1 MHHRVPAALVL
12 ASQVVMLTTG
22 DLAESSLPRAQPL
35 SSKRPGPPGVTHGK
49 CEPITIP
56 LCANIEY
63 NMTIVPNLLGHS
75 KQEQAGMEGHQ
86 FFPLVKVQCS
96 AHLQMFLCAVYAPV
110 CTILEYPLPPCR
122 SFRPFFNFNSTP
134 ARTKQEEDFAS
145 VNDKGW
151 LVKH

>member
-1 MHHRVPAALVL
+1 MRHIILILVTQVLVL
-12 ASQVVMLTTG
+12 TSG
-22 DLAESSLPRAQPL
+22 DVTISEEPRAESL
-35 SSKRPGPPGVTHGK
+35 SQKRPQGPPGVTHGK

-63 NMTIVPNLLGHS
+63 NMTIVPNLLGHT
-75 KQEQAGMEGHQ
+75 KQEQAGMEVHQ

-122 SFRPFFNFNSTP
+122 SENHSFPQT
-134 ARTKQEEDFAS
+134 
-145 VNDKGW
+145 
-151 LVKH
+151 

>member
-1 MHHRVPAALVL
+1 MRRLMILVTQALV
-12 ASQVVMLTTG
+12 LTTG
-22 DLAESSLPRAQPL
+22 DVTIGQEPRAQPL
-35 SSKRPGPPGVTHGK
+35 SGKRPGQGPPGVTHGK

-63 NMTIVPNLLGHS
+63 NMTIVPNLLGHT
-75 KQEQAGMEGHQ
+75 KQEQAGMEVHQ

-122 SFRPFFNFNSTP
+122 SVTLGVHYYIVYLHCPSKFY
-134 ARTKQEEDFAS
+134 
-145 VNDKGW
+145 
-151 LVKH
+151 

>member
-1 MHHRVPAALVL
+1 MKALVKVL
-12 ASQVVMLTTG
+12 VFTMRHIILLLVTQVLVLTSG
-22 DLAESSLPRAQPL
+22 DVTISDGEVKPRAESL
-35 SSKRPGPPGVTHGK
+35 KRPQGPPGVTHGK

-63 NMTIVPNLLGHS
+63 NMTIVPNLLGHT
-75 KQEQAGMEGHQ
+75 KQEQAGMEVHQ

-122 SFRPFFNFNSTP
+122 S
-134 ARTKQEEDFAS
+134 
-145 VNDKGW
+145 
-151 LVKH
+151 

>member
-1 MHHRVPAALVL
+1 MRRLMTLVTQALVL
-12 ASQVVMLTTG
+12 TSG
-22 DLAESSLPRAQPL
+22 DVTIGGPGAGQEPRAQPL
-35 SSKRPGPPGVTHGK
+35 KGPPGVTHGK

-63 NMTIVPNLLGHS
+63 NMTIVPNLLGHT
-75 KQEQAGMEGHQ
+75 KQEQAGMEVHQ

-122 SFRPFFNFNSTP
+122 SVTLG
-134 ARTKQEEDFAS
+134 
-145 VNDKGW
+145 V
-151 LVKH
+151 LVYFTI